1 MFLQIY
7 DEDKKLNYNFGFW
20 VYIEIMA
27 KNKSSTTIR
36 RRKGKP
42 KQYDM
47 DQLRESCPSS
57 PVTSDDES
65 RDEEEDCYMF
75 NSEVLGPLIVKKIM
89 ASDSSLFLGLIALRV
104 VNSLLIQTS
113 FVPDEYW
120 QSIEVAH
127 NMVFEYPFNRNQ
139 WMTDYTFIY
148 YNENSLNF
156 IAHIQSA

>member
-1 MFLQIY
+1 
-7 DEDKKLNYNFGFW
+7 
-20 VYIEIMA
+20 MA

-47 DQLRESCPSS
+47 DRMRESCPSS

-139 WMTDYTFIY
+139 
-148 YNENSLNF
+148 
-156 IAHIQSA
+156 